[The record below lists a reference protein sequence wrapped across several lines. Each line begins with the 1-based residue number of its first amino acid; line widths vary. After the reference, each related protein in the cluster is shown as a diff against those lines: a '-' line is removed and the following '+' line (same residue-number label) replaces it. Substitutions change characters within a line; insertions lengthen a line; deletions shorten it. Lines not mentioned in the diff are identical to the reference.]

1 MCSVTPEASILEKI
15 QLLNN
20 RVGAAFSGCVGTSAS
35 RFRLLQE
42 LFAAEEIGQSALQ
55 KTLGIDS
62 AAVTRH
68 LKQLEM
74 QNLVHRRTSPE
85 DNRITLV
92 QLTEAGRTHIAS
104 FVEEKSRLIEG
115 LLDGFDAEER
125 LKLADMLDRMH
136 RNAEHL

>member
-1 MCSVTPEASILEKI
+1 MCPVTPESCILEKL

-20 RVGAAFSGCVGTSAS
+20 RVGTAFSGCVGTSAS

-42 LFAAEEIGQSALQ
+42 LFAAEEIGQTALQ
-55 KTLGIDS
+55 KSLGIDG

-68 LKQLEM
+68 LKQLET
-74 QNLVHRRTSPE
+74 QGLVSRRSCPN

-92 QLTEAGRTHIAS
+92 RLTDLGRSHIEG
-104 FVEEKSRLIEG
+104 FVQEKARLIAG

-125 LKLADMLDRMH
+125 RTLASMLDRMH
-136 RNAEHL
+136 RNADSL

>member
-1 MCSVTPEASILEKI
+1 MCSVTPEACILEKI

-42 LFAAEEIGQSALQ
+42 LFATQEIGQSALQ

-68 LKQLEM
+68 LKQLEV
-74 QNLVHRRTSPE
+74 QGLVTRRNDPS

-92 QLTEAGRTHIAS
+92 QLTQAGHDHIAG

-115 LLDGFDAEER
+115 LLDGFDDQER

-136 RNAEHL
+136 RNAENL